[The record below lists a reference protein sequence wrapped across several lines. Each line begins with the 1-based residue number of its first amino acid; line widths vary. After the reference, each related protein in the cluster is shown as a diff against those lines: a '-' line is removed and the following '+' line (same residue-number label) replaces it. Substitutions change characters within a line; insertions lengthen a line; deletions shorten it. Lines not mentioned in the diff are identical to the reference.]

1 MSHFPRVKINRSPH
15 SPQAYFIIK
24 TIHLMNFT
32 NADTLA
38 RIVKMCSETDKER
51 RELCAFS
58 STLIQKSQE
67 RLAPKQFRPAKQPAG
82 SKKAAGRCMQPS
94 ILCDSDSLN

>member
-1 MSHFPRVKINRSPH
+1 L
-15 SPQAYFIIK
+15 IIK

-38 RIVKMCSETDKER
+38 PIVKMRCSETDKER
-51 RELCAFS
+51 GELCAFF
-58 STLIQKSQE
+58 IRPDPRE
-67 RLAPKQFRPAKQPAG
+67 PGNLAPKIPARKPPAG
-82 SKKAAGRCMQPS
+82 SKKAAGRCWQPG